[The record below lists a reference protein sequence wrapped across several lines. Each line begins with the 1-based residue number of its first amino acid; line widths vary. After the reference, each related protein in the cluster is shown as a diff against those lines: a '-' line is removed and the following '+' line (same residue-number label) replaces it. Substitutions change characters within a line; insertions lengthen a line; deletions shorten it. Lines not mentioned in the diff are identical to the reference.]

1 MRPCVKNGGDFLPIS
16 PIVPKLVKHDNA
28 HQYINNRIFY
38 ISRLSFNVYRPIPV
52 MRDGQLI
59 ILSRAV
65 AESKQV
71 NSQCSVIS
79 RPGT

>member
-1 MRPCVKNGGDFLPIS
+1 MRPCVKNGGDFLPIN

-38 ISRLSFNVYRPIPV
+38 VSRLSFNVYRPIPV

-65 AESKQV
+65 AECKQV